1 MYTVKLHHL
10 RQKRRRQTLN
20 NRDQSISLS
29 SVKRL
34 LNYLNQ
40 YKKVLLISIFFTI
53 IVTGI
58 QVATPILLGNILNHL
73 QLTFNQN
80 SALDRDYLVRIVG
93 LLVVM
98 YIVLAISDVIK
109 ERSLVYLS
117 QTLTHDMREEVSEKI
132 KRIPLAYFDGQST
145 GDLISRTTNDIA
157 KIGDNIQL
165 SVSQLFN
172 SLLMVFGVL
181 VMMFYI
187 SWELAIVFLL
197 TVPLNFFAVRYIT
210 NHTRSYF
217 SDKSKRLGKMV
228 GYVEENFTGTDLI
241 KAFNYIEQSNE
252 EFGNIN
258 EKLYNVSWRASF
270 MSGILLPIMTF
281 IGNLAYVLIAIVGS
295 LLVIGQRILIG
306 DVLAFIQYAQN
317 IRRPLEVIA
326 EMANTLQETIASSNR
341 VFEFLDAPEEVE
353 NDENSIQSPIETI
366 EFKNVDFGY
375 DTEQRVI
382 KNLNLNVKKNETI
395 AIVGHTGAGKST
407 LINLIL
413 RYYDVTKGE
422 IKINDTN
429 IQTVDRSNLRSYFGV
444 VLQDPWL
451 IQGSILDNI
460 QYGNSK
466 ATKEEII
473 KAAKQAYAHHF
484 ITALPSAYASNINEE
499 GTNISQGQKQLLTI
513 ARAFVSDPEILIL
526 DEATSSVDTRTEQLI
541 QKAMANLMVGR
552 TNFVIAHRLSTIVSA
567 DMILVMDDGEIVEKG
582 SHEELLT
589 LNGTYASLYYSQFKE

>member
-1 MYTVKLHHL
+1 MK
-10 RQKRRRQTLN
+10 
-20 NRDQSISLS
+20 
-29 SVKRL
+29 
-34 LNYLNQ
+34 YLGN
-40 YKKVLLISIFFTI
+40 YKKVLLVSIFFTI

-58 QVATPILLGNILNHL
+58 QVVTPILLGNILNHL
-73 QLTFNQN
+73 QLTFEFGNT
-80 SALDRDYLVRIVG
+80 LDRSYLIRIVG
-93 LLVVM
+93 VLVVM

-117 QTLTHDMREEVSEKI
+117 QTLTHDMRLEVSEKI

-157 KIGDNIQL
+157 KIGDNIQI

-172 SLLMVFGVL
+172 SLLMVIGVL
-181 VMMFYI
+181 GMMFYI

-197 TVPLNFFAVRYIT
+197 TVPLNFIAVRFIT
-210 NHTRSYF
+210 KNTRSYF
-217 SDKSKRLGKMV
+217 RDKSSRLGKMV

-241 KAFNYIEQSNE
+241 KAFNYIDQSNE
-252 EFGNIN
+252 EFGEIN
-258 EKLYNVSWRASF
+258 DNLYNVSWRASF

-295 LLVIGQRILIG
+295 VLVIGQRILIG

-326 EMANTLQETIASSNR
+326 EMANTLQETLASSNR

-353 NDENSIQSPIETI
+353 NVEHRIESPIETI
-366 EFKNVDFGY
+366 EFKNVNFEYESGY
-375 DTEQRVI
+375 PVI
-382 KNLNLNVKKNETI
+382 ENLNLKVNKNETI

-413 RYYDVTKGE
+413 RYYDVTGGE

-429 IQTVDRSNLRSYFGV
+429 IQAVDRTNLRSYFGV

-460 QYGNSK
+460 QYGKSK
-466 ATKEEII
+466 ATKEEIVQ
-473 KAAKQAYAHHF
+473 AARQAHAHHF
-484 ITALPSAYASNINEE
+484 ISALPNAYASDINEE

-552 TNFVIAHRLSTIVSA
+552 TNFVIAHRLSTIVDA
-567 DMILVMDDGEIVEKG
+567 DIILVMDAGEIVEKG
-582 SHEELLT
+582 SHDELLQ
-589 LNGTYASLYYSQFKE
+589 LDGTYAELYYSQFKE

>member
-1 MYTVKLHHL
+1 MK
-10 RQKRRRQTLN
+10 
-20 NRDQSISLS
+20 
-29 SVKRL
+29 
-34 LNYLNQ
+34 YLGD
-40 YKKVLLISIFFTI
+40 YKKVLLVSIFFTI

-58 QVATPILLGNILNHL
+58 QVVTPILLGNILNHL
-73 QLTFNQN
+73 QLTFEFGNT
-80 SALDRDYLVRIVG
+80 LDRSYLIRIVG
-93 LLVVM
+93 VLVVM

-117 QTLTHDMREEVSEKI
+117 QTLTHDMRLEVSEKI

-157 KIGDNIQL
+157 KIGDNIQI

-172 SLLMVFGVL
+172 SLLMVIGVL
-181 VMMFYI
+181 SMMFYI

-197 TVPLNFFAVRYIT
+197 TVPLNFIAVRFIT
-210 NHTRSYF
+210 KNTRSYF
-217 SDKSKRLGKMV
+217 RDKSSRLGKMV

-241 KAFNYIEQSNE
+241 KAFNYIDQSNE
-252 EFGNIN
+252 EFGEIN
-258 EKLYNVSWRASF
+258 DNLYNVSWRASF

-295 LLVIGQRILIG
+295 VLVIGQRILIG

-353 NDENSIQSPIETI
+353 NDENRIQSPIETI
-366 EFKNVDFGY
+366 EFKNVDFEYEPGHP
-375 DTEQRVI
+375 VI
-382 KNLNLNVKKNETI
+382 DNLNLKVNKNETI

-413 RYYDVTKGE
+413 RYYDVTGGE

-429 IQTVDRSNLRSYFGV
+429 IQTVERSNLRSYFGV

-473 KAAKQAYAHHF
+473 KAAKQAHAHHF
-484 ITALPSAYASNINEE
+484 ISALPSAYASDINEE

-552 TNFVIAHRLSTIVSA
+552 TNFVIAHRLSTIVDA
-567 DMILVMDDGEIVEKG
+567 DIILVMDAGEIVEKG
-582 SHEELLT
+582 SHDELLQ
-589 LNGTYASLYYSQFKE
+589 LDGTYAELYYSQFKE

>member
-1 MYTVKLHHL
+1 M
-10 RQKRRRQTLN
+10 N
-20 NRDQSISLS
+20 NKKDSVSLASI
-29 SVKRL
+29 KRL
-34 LNYLNQ
+34 LNYLGN
-40 YKKVLLISIFFTI
+40 YKEVLLISIFFTI

-58 QVATPILLGNILNHL
+58 QVVTPILLGNILNHL
-73 QLTFNQN
+73 QLTFEFGDT
-80 SALDRDYLVRIVG
+80 LDRSYLIRIAGV
-93 LLVVM
+93 LVVM
-98 YIVLAISDVIK
+98 YTVLAISDVIK

-117 QTLTHDMREEVSEKI
+117 QTLTHDMRLEVSEKI
-132 KRIPLAYFDGQST
+132 KRIPLSYFDGQST

-157 KIGDNIQL
+157 KIGDNIQI

-172 SLLMVFGVL
+172 SLLMVIGVL
-181 VMMFYI
+181 SMMFYI

-197 TVPLNFFAVRYIT
+197 TVPLNFIAVRFIT
-210 NHTRSYF
+210 KNTRSYF
-217 SDKSKRLGKMV
+217 RDKSSRLGKMV

-241 KAFNYIEQSNE
+241 KAFNYINQSNE
-252 EFGNIN
+252 EFSEIN
-258 EKLYNVSWRASF
+258 DKLYNVSWRASF

-295 LLVIGQRILIG
+295 VLVISQRILIG

-326 EMANTLQETIASSNR
+326 EMANTLQETLASSNR

-353 NDENSIQSPIETI
+353 NVEHRIESPIETI
-366 EFKNVDFGY
+366 EFKNVNFEYESGHP
-375 DTEQRVI
+375 VI
-382 KNLNLNVKKNETI
+382 ENLNLKVNKNETI

-413 RYYDVTKGE
+413 RYYDVTGGE

-429 IQTVDRSNLRSYFGV
+429 IQAVDRTNLRSYFGV

-466 ATKEEII
+466 ATKEEIVQ
-473 KAAKQAYAHHF
+473 AARQAHAHHF
-484 ITALPSAYASNINEE
+484 ISALPNTYASDINEE

-541 QKAMANLMVGR
+541 QQAMANLMVGR
-552 TNFVIAHRLSTIVSA
+552 TNFVIAHRLSTIVDA
-567 DMILVMDDGEIVEKG
+567 DMILVMDAGEIVEKG
-582 SHEELLT
+582 SHDELLE
-589 LNGTYASLYYSQFKE
+589 LDGTYAELYYSQFKE